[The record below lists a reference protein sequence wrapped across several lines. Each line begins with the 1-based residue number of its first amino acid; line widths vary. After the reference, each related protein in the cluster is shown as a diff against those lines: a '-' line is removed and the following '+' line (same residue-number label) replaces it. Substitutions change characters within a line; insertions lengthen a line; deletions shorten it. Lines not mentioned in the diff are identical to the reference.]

1 MLKVFQQLLTGLAAK
16 PFADVSDEETI
27 GVERMA
33 HKSAGSGVVVGEG
46 ARMRGLAE
54 GLSNPSD
61 APYNPWRGSL
71 LPLGC
76 EAALK
81 SCGRCAAEREQAPSP
96 RGWWCSG

>member
-1 MLKVFQQLLTGLAAK
+1 MLEVFLQLLTGLAAK

-27 GVERMA
+27 GVEGRA
-33 HKSAGSGVVVGEG
+33 HKSAGSGVVVGKG

-71 LPLGC
+71 LPLGSVGAG
-76 EAALK
+76 EG
-81 SCGRCAAEREQAPSP
+81 SGRVRTIF
-96 RGWWCSG
+96 